1 MISLQCYTAS
11 DILSVVDDLARL
23 RVAVFREF
31 PYLYEG
37 SLEYEQKY
45 LHTYTQGLDNVV
57 VVARD
62 GTWVVGA
69 STGMPLVL
77 ENEEVVRPFV
87 ELGYAPE
94 PIFYFGES
102 VLLPEYRGQG
112 LGVRF
117 FEERENH
124 AFERGYKLATFC
136 AVQRPLEHPRRP
148 PDYVP
153 LDSFWNKRGFVKY
166 PELHTTFE
174 WQDVDETAPSSKP
187 MVFWTKK
194 LGDER

>member
-1 MISLQCYTAS
+1 MISLERHTGKAIS
-11 DILSVVDDLARL
+11 SVVDDLARL

-45 LHTYTQGLDNVV
+45 LQTYAQGLDNVV
-57 VVARD
+57 VAARD
-62 GTWVVGA
+62 GVQVVGA
-69 STGMPLVL
+69 STAMPLVL
-77 ENEEVVRPFV
+77 ESEEVVQPFV
-87 ELGYAPE
+87 ALGYALE

-124 AFERGYKLATFC
+124 ALERGYTLATFC
-136 AVQRPLEHPRRP
+136 AVQRPLEHPRCP

-153 LDSFWNKRGFVKY
+153 LDSFWNKRGFEKH

-174 WQDVDETAPSSKP
+174 WQDLDESSPSSKP
-187 MVFWTKK
+187 MIFWTKK
-194 LGDER
+194 LGHEQ

>member
-1 MISLQCYTAS
+1 MISLERHMGEA
-11 DILSVVDDLARL
+11 ILSVVGDLARL

-45 LHTYTQGLDNVV
+45 LQTYAQGLDNVV

-62 GTWVVGA
+62 GDKVVGA
-69 STGMPLVL
+69 STAMPLTL
-77 ENEEVVRPFV
+77 ESEEVVRPFV
-87 ELGYAPE
+87 GLGYALE
-94 PIFYFGES
+94 TIFYFGES
-102 VLLPEYRGQG
+102 VLLPEYRGLG

-124 AFERGYKLATFC
+124 ALERGYKLATFC

-153 LDSFWNKRGFVKY
+153 LDRFWNKRGFVKH

-174 WQDVDETAPSSKP
+174 WQDVDESAPSSKP
-187 MVFWTKK
+187 MTFWTKI
-194 LGDER
+194 LA